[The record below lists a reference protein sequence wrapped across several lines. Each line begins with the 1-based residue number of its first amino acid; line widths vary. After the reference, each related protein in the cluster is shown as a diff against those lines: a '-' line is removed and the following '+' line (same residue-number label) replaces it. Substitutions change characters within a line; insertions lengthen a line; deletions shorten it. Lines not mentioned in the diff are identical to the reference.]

1 MFISLSKKKKVSR
14 ANLVYWLSGLLVI
27 WCMRGIIY
35 IDTGSRGNFWMTMN
49 DYISIKGA
57 REHNLKNIDVNIP
70 KNKFVVFSGV
80 SGSGKS
86 SLAMDTLYA
95 EGQRRYVESLS
106 SYARQFLGMLP
117 HPDVDSITGLS
128 PSIAIDQHG
137 LSHNPRSTVGTVTEI
152 YDYFRVLFAR
162 IGHPH
167 CPNCNREIARQ
178 TSDQITIQIME
189 IIKNDY
195 QKKEIKYPR
204 FMILSPVVRDKRGE
218 FSKLFDNLKNKGF
231 EQVRIDGRYYFLY
244 EDLTLIKTNRHNI
257 EVIIDKLTV
266 EKKQLDDPKFFQR
279 VKDDVEIA
287 KDLSD
292 GLTVLVEIKDASF
305 SFPNKPKLTTD
316 TIYSSRFACPVCNLS
331 LPEIEP
337 RIFSFNSP
345 FGACPECNGLG
356 VKLKIDASRVSP
368 WRAGE
373 LENRYYT
380 TTSDVIREEIEKL
393 MIKEPCVVCLG
404 QRLKKESLK
413 VTINDNSIAAISNWD
428 LEKLESWIRNLE
440 KTITSDKEKEI
451 SSPILYQI
459 QSRLSFLISVGVNYL
474 TLDRAAATLSA
485 GEGQRIRL
493 ASQLGSG
500 LTGVLYVL
508 DEPTVGLHPRDTF
521 KLIDTLKK
529 LRDLGNTL
537 VVVEHD
543 SNVME
548 SSDYIMDFG
557 PEGGKGGGYLIA
569 EGTPEEVKE
578 NPKSVTGRYLS
589 GRDQIP
595 IYTAKYKVAD
605 RWLEIDGCKEHNL
618 KNLKVRIPLGKFV
631 CLTGVSGSGKSSLM
645 TDTLYPAVKR
655 SLDPEFKEKP
665 GVFSSIIGLEELSQA
680 YLVDQSP
687 IGRTSR
693 SNPATYTGVFT
704 DIRNLF
710 AATTEAKMKGLTLT
724 HFSFNTE
731 GGRCEACQGQG
742 QIKVEMQ
749 FLPDVW
755 VECEECHGHRFK
767 TEVLEVQFKE
777 KNISEV
783 LKMTINESLEF
794 FKAIPLAV
802 RKLEVLK
809 QIGLGYLELGQASPT
824 LSGGESQRLKLA
836 RELVKKGEGRTIY
849 LLDEPTTGLHF
860 ADLKNLLYVLRALVE
875 RGDSV
880 IVIEHN
886 LEIIRQADWIIDLG
900 PEGGEEGGYIVAQ
913 GTVAEIKANKKSWT
927 GKFL

>member
-1 MFISLSKKKKVSR
+1 
-14 ANLVYWLSGLLVI
+14 
-27 WCMRGIIY
+27 
-35 IDTGSRGNFWMTMN
+35 MN
-49 DYISIKGA
+49 DFIKIRGA

-70 KNKFVVFSGV
+70 KNKFVVFTGV

-117 HPDVDSITGLS
+117 HPDVDSIEGLS
-128 PSIAIDQHG
+128 PAIAIDQHG

-167 CPNCNREIARQ
+167 CPNCGREIARQ
-178 TSDQITIQIME
+178 TSEQISRQIIGLAQE
-189 IIKNDY
+189 EL
-195 QKKEIKYPR
+195 KKREIKYPR

-218 FSKLFDNLKNKGF
+218 YSKLLDNLKHKGF
-231 EQVRIDGRYYFLY
+231 EKVRIDGRFFFLY

-257 EVIIDKLTV
+257 DVVIDQFAFEKKLTGNTA
-266 EKKQLDDPKFFQR
+266 FGQR

-287 KDLSD
+287 KELSD
-292 GLTVLVEIKDASF
+292 GLVISTQILDSSFAIPDYPQKTKDTVF
-305 SFPNKPKLTTD
+305 
-316 TIYSSRFACPVCNLS
+316 SSRFACPICNIS

-356 VKLKIDASRVSP
+356 VKLRVDPRKVSQ
-368 WRAGE
+368 WRLSE

-380 TTSDVIREEIEKL
+380 TTSDEIREEIEKL
-393 MIKEPCVVCLG
+393 MIKETCQVCNG
-404 QRLKKESLK
+404 QRLKKESLN
-413 VTINDNSIAAISNWD
+413 VTIKNQNIAQISSWS
-428 LEKLESWIRNLE
+428 LEKLRDWVADLESVLIST
-440 KTITSDKEKEI
+440 KDKEI
-451 SSPILYQI
+451 AQPILYQI
-459 QSRLSFLISVGVNYL
+459 SSRISFLISVGVNYL

-508 DEPTVGLHPRDTF
+508 DEPTVGLHPRDTH

-543 SNVME
+543 PKIIE
-548 SSDYIMDFG
+548 SADWVMDFG
-557 PEGGKGGGYLIA
+557 PEGGKKGGHLIA
-569 EGTPEEVKE
+569 EGTPAEIEK
-578 NPKSVTGRYLS
+578 NPNSITGKYLS
-589 GRDQIP
+589 GEETIP
-595 IYTAKYKVAD
+595 LLNFKYPFDIGWIKI
-605 RWLEIDGCKEHNL
+605 EGCSAHNL
-618 KNLKVRIPLGKFV
+618 KNINVKFPLGQ
-631 CLTGVSGSGKSSLM
+631 LTTITGVSGSGKSSLM
-645 TDTLYPAVKR
+645 TDTLYPALKKAVEPDSR
-655 SLDPEFKEKP
+655 ETP
-665 GVFSSIIGLEELSQA
+665 GKFTKLSGNENISQV

-704 DIRNLF
+704 EIRAIF
-710 AATTEAKMKGLTLT
+710 AQTTEARLKGLTET

-742 QIKVEMQ
+742 QIRVEMQ

-755 VECEECHGHRFK
+755 VECEECHGKRFK
-767 TEVLEVQFKE
+767 TEVLEVQYKE
-777 KNISEV
+777 KNIAEILKLTISEA
-783 LKMTINESLEF
+783 LIF
-794 FKAIPLAV
+794 FGAIPAIS
-802 RKLEVLK
+802 RKLDVLK
-809 QIGLGYLELGQASPT
+809 QIGLNYLELGQSSPT

-836 RELVKKGEGRTIY
+836 RELVKKGEGKSVY
-849 LLDEPTTGLHF
+849 LLDEPTTGLHY
-860 ADLKNLLYVLRALVE
+860 ADLKNLLYVLRALVD
-875 RGDSV
+875 RGDTV
-880 IVIEHN
+880 ILIEHN
-886 LEIIRQADWIIDLG
+886 LEIIKQSDWLIDLG
-900 PEGGEEGGYIVAQ
+900 PEGGDAGGYVVGE
-913 GTVAEIKANKKSWT
+913 GTVGQIKNNKKSWT
-927 GKFL
+927 GKYL